1 MDTVFRAFFVYVF
14 LLLLFRIAG
23 KRTLSQIST
32 FDLVLT
38 LIISEA
44 IQQAMVD
51 SDNSL
56 TGAALLV
63 VTLVGMNILVS
74 LLKQRF
80 PSFERVLEDAP
91 VVIIENGRLHEERM
105 DKERVDT
112 QDVLAA
118 ARQLH
123 GLTSLDHVRY
133 AVVEKDGHVTIVPR
147 TDENGSG
154 DEGRAG

>member
-1 MDTVFRAFFVYVF
+1 MDTVIRAVFVYVF

-23 KRTLSQIST
+23 KRTLSQVST

-56 TGAALLV
+56 TGAGLLV
-63 VTLVGMNILVS
+63 VTLVGMNIVVS

-80 PSFERVLEDAP
+80 PRFERVLEDTP
-91 VVIIENGRLHEERM
+91 IVIIEDGRIHRRRM
-105 DKERVDT
+105 DKERVDE
-112 QDVLAA
+112 QDVLSA
-118 ARQLH
+118 ARQLQ
-123 GLTSLDHVRY
+123 GLASLKDVRY
-133 AVVEKDGHVTIVPR
+133 AVVEKDGHVTIVPK
-147 TDENGSG
+147 TK
-154 DEGRAG
+154 

>member
-1 MDTVFRAFFVYVF
+1 MDTVIRAVFVYVF

-23 KRTLSQIST
+23 KRTLGQVST

-38 LIISEA
+38 LIVSEA

-63 VTLVGMNILVS
+63 VTLVGMNIVVS

-80 PSFERVLEDAP
+80 PRFERVIEDTP
-91 VVIIENGRLHEERM
+91 IVIIEDGRIHRRRM
-105 DKERVDT
+105 DKERVDE
-112 QDVLAA
+112 QDVLSA
-118 ARQLH
+118 ARQLQ
-123 GLTSLDHVRY
+123 GLASLKDVRY
-133 AVVEKDGHVTIVPR
+133 AVVEKDGHVTIVPK
-147 TDENGSG
+147 EK
-154 DEGRAG
+154 

>member
-1 MDTVFRAFFVYVF
+1 MDTVIRAVFVYVF

-23 KRTLSQIST
+23 KRTLSQVST

-56 TGAALLV
+56 TGAGLLV
-63 VTLVGMNILVS
+63 VTLVGMNIVVS

-80 PSFERVLEDAP
+80 PRFERVLEDTP
-91 VVIIENGRLHEERM
+91 IVIIEDGRIHRRRM
-105 DKERVDT
+105 EKERVDE
-112 QDVLAA
+112 QDVLSA
-118 ARQLH
+118 ARQLQ
-123 GLTSLDHVRY
+123 GLASLKDVRY
-133 AVVEKDGHVTIVPR
+133 AVVEKDGHVTIVPK
-147 TDENGSG
+147 TK
-154 DEGRAG
+154 